1 MIDFKGLGRR
11 AKAAP
16 GYREASC
23 MLSLPDE
30 HGRTFRLLA
39 PKKWTQESGP
49 TLRCS
54 PDVAA
59 LLPDLSDHTTLWALV
74 GVAFDGTVIHGSV
87 TLMPSGW
94 ANLSNRSGAFGGP
107 CLAEVVVFALERA

>member
-16 GYREASC
+16 GYREASG

-39 PKKWTQESGP
+39 PRKWVQESGP
-49 TLRCS
+49 ILRCG

-59 LLPDLSDHTTLWALV
+59 LLPNLCDHSTLWALV
-74 GVAFDGTVIHGSV
+74 GLVVADGYTLAPATATQPWVLSFGARVYHGAS
-87 TLMPSGW
+87 
-94 ANLSNRSGAFGGP
+94 
-107 CLAEVVVFALERA
+107 LAETAVSALEVA

>member
-1 MIDFKGLGRR
+1 MDLQDLGRR

-16 GYREASC
+16 SYREILG

-39 PKKWTQESGP
+39 PRKWTQESGP

-74 GVAFDGTVIHGSV
+74 GVAFGGTVIHGSV